1 MAHMAAKTRAGRT
14 GIAGGDKTNGRGG
27 DGATGLVTFLVGALI
42 AAYLFYTNP
51 DEKSPEAYWFIN
63 TGLCLWVPLVTIIL
77 FLRQEPSQFGMTRG
91 DRRLGLKWTLIA
103 WVTMVLVIAVAVS
116 IPALH
121 SQFQQQY
128 LYGRLS
134 RYLSGVGP
142 VFFNS
147 HVSVK
152 ALLYYELAMGFYMFC
167 WEFFFRG
174 FLLFGLQKTW
184 LRTWGAVIVQA
195 LLFAL
200 LHWSLVSSASKPP
213 AEVFSALPGGLILGI
228 LALRTRSFL
237 YGFLAHWAIS
247 LTLDLILLFPFIF
260 RHIG

>member
-1 MAHMAAKTRAGRT
+1 MASKPRAAHRGSEGGEKAG
-14 GIAGGDKTNGRGG
+14 GRGG
-27 DGATGLVTFLVGALI
+27 DGAVGPVTFLVGLLI
-42 AAYLFYTNP
+42 AAYLFFTNP
-51 DEKSPEAYWFIN
+51 DDKSPEAYWFIN
-63 TGLCLWVPLVTIIL
+63 TGLCLWLPLVTIL
-77 FLRQEPSQFGMTRG
+77 VGLRQEPSQFGLTRG
-91 DRRLGLKWTLIA
+91 DRRLGLKWMGIA
-103 WVTMVLVIAVAVS
+103 WGVVVVLIAVAES
-116 IPALH
+116 IPALRA
-121 SQFQQQY
+121 QFAQQY

-142 VFFNS
+142 VFFNG
-147 HVSVK
+147 HVSPK

-174 FLLFGLQKTW
+174 FLLFGLQKSR
-184 LRTWGAVIVQA
+184 LGAWGAVIVQA

-200 LHWSLVSSASKPP
+200 LHWSYVPGASKPP
-213 AEVFSALPGGLILGI
+213 VEVLSALPGGLILGI
-228 LALRTRSFL
+228 LALRTRSFV